1 MKRNIGLTGFGLK
14 RLAVASM
21 VIDHIGSF
29 LLRAMIEPY
38 KINGVLMV
46 NRDSPEALWQLMQ
59 AREVCEVLG
68 SVAFPLFCFLMA
80 EGFLHTRDRVK
91 YGLRMGL
98 FALLSEIPFNLAHF
112 QTPFSL
118 RLQNVMFTLTVGILP
133 FWPSVGPR
141 SGGERPPASAG
152 PP

>member
-1 MKRNIGLTGFGLK
+1 
-14 RLAVASM
+14 
-21 VIDHIGSF
+21 
-29 LLRAMIEPY
+29 
-38 KINGVLMV
+38 MV